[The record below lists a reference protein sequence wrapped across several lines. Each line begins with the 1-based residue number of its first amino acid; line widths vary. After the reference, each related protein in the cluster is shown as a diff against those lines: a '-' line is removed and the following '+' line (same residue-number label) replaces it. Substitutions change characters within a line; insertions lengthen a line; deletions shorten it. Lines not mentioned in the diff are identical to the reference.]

1 MDEDSRKENEKN
13 QSKTKSSTKY
23 NFYQKFLEKSKSSNL
38 KTMTEKQIKKD
49 EIDTNKEKEA
59 NKVSALKFLKFT
71 GFGMQEI
78 IPGLFLSGQ
87 DVTNNRALLID
98 ANKITHIL
106 NLASNVENSFE
117 KEIIYKVFRIEDSL
131 RQDLL
136 ECIHESILFI
146 DAALKNKKNR
156 VLVHCNAGVSRSASI
171 VIAFLMFK
179 RIYNNYEAAYKHVA
193 ALRSV
198 VYPNPNFVKQLI
210 EFESMLN
217 TFENN
222 FYNKC

>member
-1 MDEDSRKENEKN
+1 MDVDSNEKNRKENERN

-23 NFYQKFLEKSKSSNL
+23 NFYQQFLEKSKSSNL
-38 KTMTEKQIKKD
+38 KTMTEKQIKK
-49 EIDTNKEKEA
+49 EGKEA
-59 NKVSALKFLKFT
+59 NKVSALSFLKFT

-78 IPGLFLSGQ
+78 IPNLFLSGQ

-98 ANKITHIL
+98 SNKITHIL

-146 DAALKNKKNR
+146 DGALKNKENR

-179 RIYNNYEAAYKHVA
+179 RIYNKYEAAYKHVA

-217 TFENN
+217 KFENN

>member
-1 MDEDSRKENEKN
+1 MDADSNAKNIKENFKN
-13 QSKTKSSTKY
+13 LTKSSTKY
-23 NFYQKFLEKSKSSNL
+23 NFYQQFLEKS

-49 EIDTNKEKEA
+49 GIDTKGREA

-136 ECIHESILFI
+136 ECIYESILFI
-146 DAALKNKKNR
+146 DAALENKENR

-222 FYNKC
+222 FYNRC